1 MSNWDYVIAQDS
13 FQIYFPEGDYDIN
26 LLSEWYNVIPTNPEK
41 ISYYGANIELVKQH
55 FQKFTDNMGEV
66 RTKLT
71 NDHHSNNILKVYC
84 LVLLNAYGKVIGFA
98 AQEFYKGFAANKK
111 ILYFIPEE

>member
-1 MSNWDYVIAQDS
+1 MNNWDYVIAQDS

-26 LLSEWYNVIPTNPEK
+26 LLLEWYNVIPTKPEK
-41 ISYYGANIELVKQH
+41 ISYYGDNIELVKQH

-71 NDHHSNNILKVYC
+71 NDYHSNNILKVYC
-84 LVLLNAYGKVIGFA
+84 LVLLNTRGEVVGFA
-98 AQEFYKGFAANKK
+98 AQEFCKGFAANKK
-111 ILYFIPEE
+111 ILYSIPEE